1 MLKYDTNPT
10 YWESVMSNLD
20 KPSYIIWVLCI
31 TLGFWGVVAIL
42 KFNSKLFDGL
52 WAYVVSLLTFF
63 VIIFGV
69 SMIGGGIYYN
79 NINNQNI
86 ENNRAS
92 IQEAILDKYDL
103 DAIETKY
110 WRPYGQ
116 DKISALISVM
126 DGEHG
131 IVKGYNGGSKD
142 SYVPIEELVH
152 VIIDLNTS
160 EAQIIPWEGV
170 DKAFVNS
177 LLRSE

>member
-20 KPSYIIWVLCI
+20 EPSYIILVLCI
-31 TLGFWGVVAIL
+31 TLVFLGVIAIL
-42 KFNSKLFDGL
+42 KFKYKLFDGL
-52 WAYVVSLLTFF
+52 WAYVVSLLAFF

-69 SMIGGGIYYN
+69 SLVGGGVYYE
-79 NINNQNI
+79 NIDDRNI

-92 IQEAILDKYDL
+92 VQEAILDKYNL
-103 DAIETKY
+103 EAIEVKY
-110 WRPYGQ
+110 FRPYGE

-131 IVKGYNGGSKD
+131 IAKGYNGRSRD
-142 SYVPIEELVH
+142 SRVPDEELIR
-152 VIIDLNTS
+152 VIIDRNTS

-170 DKAFVNS
+170 DKDFVDS
-177 LLRSE
+177 LIRSE